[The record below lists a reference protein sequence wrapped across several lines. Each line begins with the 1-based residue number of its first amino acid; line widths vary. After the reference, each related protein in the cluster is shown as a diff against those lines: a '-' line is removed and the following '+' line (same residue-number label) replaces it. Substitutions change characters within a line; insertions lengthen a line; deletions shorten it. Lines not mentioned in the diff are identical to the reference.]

1 MTLIGRLGA
10 TPEAIKDKQGRDLLV
25 YSVATLDRAQVNS
38 DGCEFLEATP
48 AKTGRRL
55 LQSRWMS
62 ADGCL
67 HCSLLLVMLS
77 NAAKAD
83 PSTTWHRVLS
93 YQANGRDYLSTLPK
107 G

>member
-48 AKTGRRL
+48 AKTGRRCC
-55 LQSRWMS
+55 SH
-62 ADGCL
+62 DGCPL
-67 HCSLLLVMLS
+67 T
-77 NAAKAD
+77 AALTALFCLWC
-83 PSTTWHRVLS
+83 PRM
-93 YQANGRDYLSTLPK
+93 
-107 G
+107 